1 MNKALL
7 LDFNK
12 QLIQMKKLLFPLI
25 LLFLSTLQ
33 FSCSKDDNDNNKKE
47 NSFVGIWELTEAVGD
62 EETPRTLTLT
72 LTFDDDNNLNT
83 TTKISDIDGN
93 IIDNKSINATY
104 EILTDLLIVT
114 TVSNDDTEVE
124 SFNYSIEGNQLSLT
138 SILDSKTRIYT
149 RK

>member
-83 TTKISDIDGN
+83 TTKTSDIAGN

>member
-25 LLFLSTLQ
+25 LLFLTTLQ

-83 TTKISDIDGN
+83 TTKTSDIAGN